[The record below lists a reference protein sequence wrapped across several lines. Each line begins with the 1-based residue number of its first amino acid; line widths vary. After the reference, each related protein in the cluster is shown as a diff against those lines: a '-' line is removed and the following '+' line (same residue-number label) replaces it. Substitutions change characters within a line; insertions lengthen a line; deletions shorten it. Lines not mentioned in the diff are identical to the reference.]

1 VNVGLSKATVA
12 AWYQASRPPFFVATV
27 IPLALG
33 GVLAAQHGAWDTTR
47 WLVVLLASFFVH
59 LNTNLANDY
68 FDHFLGADAG
78 NSIGGSRALQEGSIT
93 LPQYRIALV
102 LLYFLGL
109 LGGLWLL
116 WDTRLLWLIPVM
128 LFSFF
133 SSLYYVAPP
142 IKYGYRGLGEF
153 FVFLNMGPVMVA
165 GTYGV
170 LAGAIQLNVILLSI
184 PTGIMVA
191 MILFYQSLPDM
202 ETDVAVGKR
211 TLAVRLGKTKALW
224 AFRWFYLAAVGTIV
238 GLVFENMLP
247 VSALASVLT
256 LAIILPQ
263 DRMIRQ
269 EKDWT
274 LLHDRGKLVR
284 LFYLANGL
292 VMILSVAFG

>member
-1 VNVGLSKATVA
+1 VGISKATLG
-12 AWYQASRPPFFVATV
+12 AWYQASRPPFFIATV
-27 IPLALG
+27 IPLTLG
-33 GVLAAQHGAWDTTR
+33 GVLAAQQGVWDTTR

-68 FDHFLGADAG
+68 FDHALGADDG
-78 NSIGGSRALQEGSIT
+78 DSIGGSRAIQKGLIS
-93 LPQYRIALV
+93 LAQYRIALV

-109 LGGLWLL
+109 CGGLWLL

-133 SSLYYVAPP
+133 SSLFYTAPP
-142 IKYGYRGLGEF
+142 VKYGYRALGELL
-153 FVFLNMGPVMVA
+153 VFINMGPVMVA

-170 LAGAIQLNVILLSI
+170 LAETIPADVVFLSI

-202 ETDVAVGKR
+202 ETDAAVGKR
-211 TLAVRLGKTKALW
+211 TLAVRLGKGGALFV
-224 AFRWFYLAAVGTIV
+224 FRLFYLAAVGSIMLLAV
-238 GLVFENMLP
+238 YDMLP
-247 VSALASVLT
+247 AIALVSAAT
-256 LAIILPQ
+256 LGLMISQ
-263 DRMIRQ
+263 DKLIRTT
-269 EKDWT
+269 EDWQT
-274 LLHDRGKLVR
+274 LHDRGKPVR

>member
-1 VNVGLSKATVA
+1 MGISKATLG
-12 AWYQASRPPFFVATV
+12 AWYQASRPPFFIATV
-27 IPLALG
+27 IPLTLG
-33 GVLAAQHGAWDTTR
+33 GVLAAQQGVWDTTR

-68 FDHFLGADAG
+68 FDHALGADDG
-78 NSIGGSRALQEGSIT
+78 DSIGGSRAIQKGLIS
-93 LPQYRIALV
+93 LAQYRIALV

-109 LGGLWLL
+109 CGGLWLL

-133 SSLYYVAPP
+133 SSLFYTAPP
-142 IKYGYRGLGEF
+142 VKYGYRALGELL
-153 FVFLNMGPVMVA
+153 VFINMGPVMVA

-170 LAGAIQLNVILLSI
+170 LAETIPADVVFLSI

-202 ETDVAVGKR
+202 ETDAAVGKR
-211 TLAVRLGKTKALW
+211 TLAVRLGKGGALFV
-224 AFRWFYLAAVGTIV
+224 FRLFYLAAVGSIMLLAV
-238 GLVFENMLP
+238 YDMLP
-247 VSALASVLT
+247 AIALVSAAT
-256 LAIILPQ
+256 LGLMISQ
-263 DRMIRQ
+263 DKLIRTT
-269 EKDWT
+269 EDWQT
-274 LLHDRGKLVR
+274 LHDRGKPVR